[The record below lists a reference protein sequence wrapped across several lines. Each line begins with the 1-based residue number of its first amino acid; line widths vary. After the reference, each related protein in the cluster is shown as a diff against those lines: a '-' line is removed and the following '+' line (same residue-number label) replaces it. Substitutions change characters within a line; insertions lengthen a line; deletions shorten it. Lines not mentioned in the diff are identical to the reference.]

1 MFRVYWINFGYYA
14 QDTFKTLDEAAK
26 YAKSK
31 GFDFRIDRDG
41 KPVASGSA
49 LGGFRMMNVSDAF
62 LQGRIAAETKL
73 LGGTPKE
80 CTYQPNTK
88 QWDDWNK
95 GWTEGAL
102 KGNAILKRW
111 DDWNKGWTE
120 GALKGNAILKRQN
133 QPFSNGRLRAQQDI
147 SNMAS
152 KAGVRLENASK
163 FTIREK
169 GNGFDVLYKGEI
181 VFQAYSKDEAERW
194 ARSNESKPM
203 NYDETG
209 APK

>member
-102 KGNAILKRW
+102 KGNAILKR
-111 DDWNKGWTE
+111 
-120 GALKGNAILKRQN
+120 QN